1 MDDKKY
7 FLEKLF
13 EMFHI
18 YGVKTLTMDDIAK
31 EFSISKK
38 TLYQKY
44 SHKENLICDVLDFM
58 SKEGLDEVDR
68 IRQEYR
74 CPIES
79 LLVSGARMDEI
90 TCKEKNIFD
99 IQLLKYYP
107 DIFHSHQVSVSVRI
121 IKILKEDYK
130 KGVEIGYFREDVSID
145 LYIKFLI
152 TLFFSADVSPLFTGE
167 TDKKSLSVAMKLLYL
182 DAIVTDE
189 GKQRL
194 TELKEK
200 YQYSNI

>member
-58 SKEGLDEVDR
+58 SKEGLDEN
-68 IRQEYR
+68 
-74 CPIES
+74 
-79 LLVSGARMDEI
+79 
-90 TCKEKNIFD
+90 EK
-99 IQLLKYYP
+99 YP
-107 DIFHSHQVSVSVRI
+107 DNTLIIVYRIYSFLYKLFHP
-121 IKILKEDYK
+121 
-130 KGVEIGYFREDVSID
+130 F
-145 LYIKFLI
+145 
-152 TLFFSADVSPLFTGE
+152 
-167 TDKKSLSVAMKLLYL
+167 
-182 DAIVTDE
+182 
-189 GKQRL
+189 
-194 TELKEK
+194 
-200 YQYSNI
+200 

>member
-1 MDDKKY
+1 MKNTRCTLDR
-7 FLEKLF
+7 LF
-13 EMFHI
+13 DMFRTH
-18 YGVKTLTMDDIAK
+18 GAKTLTMDDIAR

-44 SHKENLICDVLDFM
+44 SHKEDLICDVLDLM

-79 LLVSGARMDEI
+79 LLLSGPRMDEI

-107 DIFHSHQVSVSVRI
+107 DIFHSHQISISLRI
-121 IKILKEDYK
+121 IKILKEDYE
-130 KGVEIGYFREDVSID
+130 KGVEIGYFRKGVSID

-194 TELKEK
+194 NELKEK

>member
-1 MDDKKY
+1 MIFYYLKNKLKNLETFFVLKFSFVYLYPIMDDKKY

-79 LLVSGARMDEI
+79 LLLSGPRMDEI
-90 TCKEKNIFD
+90 TCKEKNI
-99 IQLLKYYP
+99 
-107 DIFHSHQVSVSVRI
+107 
-121 IKILKEDYK
+121 
-130 KGVEIGYFREDVSID
+130 
-145 LYIKFLI
+145 
-152 TLFFSADVSPLFTGE
+152 
-167 TDKKSLSVAMKLLYL
+167 
-182 DAIVTDE
+182 
-189 GKQRL
+189 
-194 TELKEK
+194 
-200 YQYSNI
+200 

>member
-1 MDDKKY
+1 
-7 FLEKLF
+7 
-13 EMFHI
+13 
-18 YGVKTLTMDDIAK
+18 MDDIAK

-44 SHKENLICDVLDFM
+44 SHKEDLICDVLDFM

-79 LLVSGARMDEI
+79 LLLSGPRMDEI

-107 DIFHSHQVSVSVRI
+107 DIFHSHQISISLRI
-121 IKILKEDYK
+121 IKILKEDYE
-130 KGVEIGYFREDVSID
+130 KGVEIGYFRKGVSID

-152 TLFFSADVSPLFTGE
+152 TLFFSAEISPLFIE
-167 TDKKSLSVAMKLLYL
+167 EKNKKKLSVAMKLLYL

-194 TELKEK
+194 NELKEK
-200 YQYSNI
+200 YQYNNI

>member
-1 MDDKKY
+1 MKNTRCTLDR
-7 FLEKLF
+7 LF
-13 EMFHI
+13 DMFRTH
-18 YGVKTLTMDDIAK
+18 GAKTLTMDDIAK

-68 IRQEYR
+68 IRQEYK

-107 DIFHSHQVSVSVRI
+107 DIFHSHQISISVRI
-121 IKILKEDYK
+121 IKILKEDYET
-130 KGVEIGYFREDVSID
+130 GVEIGYFRRGISID

-152 TLFFSADVSPLFTGE
+152 TLFFSAEISPLFTE
-167 TDKKSLSVAMKLLYL
+167 EKNKKKLSVAMKLLYL

-194 TELKEK
+194 NELKEK